1 MVYQAIVATVDNKPD
16 QTYGGLTENSF
27 KTRFTNRK
35 ASFNHPS
42 KRLNTELSKYNWQL
56 KDTKTNFQITWK
68 ILKGN
73 SSVILRKMKVNNY
86 VKVNILAGIVNHID
100 G

>member
-1 MVYQAIVATVDNKPD
+1 MISY
-16 QTYGGLTENSF
+16 
-27 KTRFTNRK
+27 KT
-35 ASFNHPS
+35 
-42 KRLNTELSKYNWQL
+42 
-56 KDTKTNFQITWK
+56 
-68 ILKGN
+68 LKGN